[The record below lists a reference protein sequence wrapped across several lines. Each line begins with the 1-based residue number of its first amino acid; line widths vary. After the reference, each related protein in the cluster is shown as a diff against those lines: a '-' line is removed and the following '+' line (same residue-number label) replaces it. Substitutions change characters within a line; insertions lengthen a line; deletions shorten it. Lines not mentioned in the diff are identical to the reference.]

1 MKTYRSLFSSFQFLR
16 DLDNHLK
23 QPGKITNLLGSIETK
38 TGIKRLYIVGGM
50 FEFIFSTPI
59 FYLLTTVVIVLV
71 ALQALYLLFGG
82 AWAQF
87 ICNVIGFIYPAYASW
102 VYKTT
107 DFGTSII
114 SSQILTTTRRHACFT
129 TGVVQKTQFRV
140 IQKSSTGGSPCGVWL
155 LKSET
160 IFDNCPD
167 FFYPFSIMI

>member
-102 VYKTT
+102 VY
-107 DFGTSII
+107 FGTSII
-114 SSQILTTTRRHACFT
+114 PSQILTTTRRHAFCFT

-155 LKSET
+155 KSET
-160 IFDNCPD
+160 RYLIIAQISFTHFPL
-167 FFYPFSIMI
+167 